1 MRTATIKITFLVL
14 IGTTANIGI
23 SFSAP
28 SRIECLERLGNT
40 TTKAELDNCVKATPP
55 ANHKPSQL
63 STIDSA
69 SEETICLELGFKKKT
84 EAYGRCVLELLE
96 RRSIS
101 SNQAKQSSPSSPDD
115 ATCRQYGFK
124 PGSNEYA
131 SCRLQ
136 IDQARQDAQRQ
147 QAQFEQQQRQYEAQ
161 LEAQRD
167 ARSRAAGLALLN
179 LGLGT
184 MAGGGFPGTA
194 PVAPVPPQ
202 NFNRTYTL
210 PGGRIMNCT
219 TTGTMTN
226 CF

>member
-1 MRTATIKITFLVL
+1 MRTVILRMLCIFFYLGLFSPVSAIETSAEEKI
-14 IGTTANIGI
+14 
-23 SFSAP
+23 
-28 SRIECLERLGNT
+28 C
-40 TTKAELDNCVKATPP
+40 
-55 ANHKPSQL
+55 
-63 STIDSA
+63 
-69 SEETICLELGFKKKT
+69 SEIGFKKKT
-84 EAYGRCVLELLE
+84 EAFGRCVLELLE
-96 RRSIS
+96 RSGVS
-101 SNQAKQSSPSSPDD
+101 SKQTQQTPPSGPDD
-115 ATCRQYGFK
+115 ATCRQYGFRS
-124 PGSNEYA
+124 GSNEYA
-131 SCRLQ
+131 TCRLQ

>member
-1 MRTATIKITFLVL
+1 MRIATIKIIFIFFLFGL
-14 IGTTANIGI
+14 TGTT
-23 SFSAP
+23 SA
-28 SRIECLERLGNT
+28 IET
-40 TTKAELDNCVKATPP
+40 SAEEKIC
-55 ANHKPSQL
+55 
-63 STIDSA
+63 
-69 SEETICLELGFKKKT
+69 SEIGFKKKT
-84 EAYGRCVLELLE
+84 EAFGRCVLELLE
-96 RRSIS
+96 RNNA
-101 SNQAKQSSPSSPDD
+101 SNTKANHTPQSSDPDD
-115 ATCRQYGFK
+115 ATCKKYGFRS
-124 PGSNEYA
+124 GSNEYA

-147 QAQFEQQQRQYEAQ
+147 QAQFQQQQRQYEAQ

-167 ARSRAAGLALLN
+167 AKSRAAGLALLN

-184 MAGGGFPGTA
+184 MAGGSFPGTA

>member
-1 MRTATIKITFLVL
+1 MRTATIKITFLIIIGVL
-14 IGTTANIGI
+14 ANVGM
-23 SFSAP
+23 SYSAP
-28 SRIECLERLGNT
+28 SRIECLEKLGNA
-40 TTKAELDNCVKATPP
+40 TTKAELDNCVKVTPT
-55 ANHKPSQL
+55 ANQKQSQA
-63 STIDSA
+63 STINYA
-69 SEETICLELGFKKKT
+69 SEEATCLEIGFKKKT
-84 EAYGRCVLELLE
+84 EAYGRCVLELLD
-96 RRSIS
+96 RGGVS
-101 SNQAKQSSPSSPDD
+101 SNQAKQTPPSGPDD

-136 IDQARQDAQRQ
+136 IDQARQDARRQ

-184 MAGGGFPGTA
+184 MAGGNLPGTA
-194 PVAPVPPQ
+194 PVAPVPQQ

-210 PGGRIMNCT
+210 PGGKIMNCT

>member
-1 MRTATIKITFLVL
+1 MRTSTIKIIFFFLSL
-14 IGTTANIGI
+14 GFIGA
-23 SFSAP
+23 SYA
-28 SRIECLERLGNT
+28 
-40 TTKAELDNCVKATPP
+40 LDTGV
-55 ANHKPSQL
+55 
-63 STIDSA
+63 
-69 SEETICLELGFKKKT
+69 EEKICSDIGFKKKT
-84 EAYGRCVLELLE
+84 EAFGRCVLELLE
-96 RRSIS
+96 RNNASNAKA
-101 SNQAKQSSPSSPDD
+101 NQAPQSNDPDD
-115 ATCRQYGFK
+115 ATCKKYGFRS
-124 PGSNEYA
+124 GSNEYA

-147 QAQFEQQQRQYEAQ
+147 QAQFQQQQRQYEAQ

-184 MAGGGFPGTA
+184 MASGNLPGTA

>member
-1 MRTATIKITFLVL
+1 MQAVILRTLCIFFYLGLVGPVNA
-14 IGTTANIGI
+14 IETNAEENI
-23 SFSAP
+23 
-28 SRIECLERLGNT
+28 C
-40 TTKAELDNCVKATPP
+40 
-55 ANHKPSQL
+55 
-63 STIDSA
+63 
-69 SEETICLELGFKKKT
+69 SEIGFKKKT
-84 EAYGRCVLELLE
+84 EAFGRCVLELLE
-96 RRSIS
+96 RASIS
-101 SNQAKQSSPSSPDD
+101 SNQTKQTPPSGPDD

-124 PGSNEYA
+124 PSSNEYA

-147 QAQFEQQQRQYEAQ
+147 QAQFDQQQRQYEAQ

-184 MAGGGFPGTA
+184 MSSGNLPGTA

>member
-1 MRTATIKITFLVL
+1 MRTATLKIIYFFTL
-14 IGTTANIGI
+14 
-23 SFSAP
+23 
-28 SRIECLERLGNT
+28 LGLAGQVNAIQT
-40 TTKAELDNCVKATPP
+40 GD
-55 ANHKPSQL
+55 
-63 STIDSA
+63 
-69 SEETICLELGFKKKT
+69 EEKICSDIGFKKKT
-84 EAYGRCVLELLE
+84 EAFGRCVLELLE
-96 RRSIS
+96 RNNTS
-101 SNQAKQSSPSSPDD
+101 SAKANQAPQSNDPDD
-115 ATCRQYGFK
+115 ATCKKYGFRS
-124 PGSNEYA
+124 GSNEYA
-131 SCRLQ
+131 TCRLQ

-147 QAQFEQQQRQYEAQ
+147 QAQLQQQQRQYEEQ

-184 MAGGGFPGTA
+184 MAGGNLPGTA

>member
-1 MRTATIKITFLVL
+1 MKLQKHKIILLLGTFCLMASVLAQSDPYAVRYKDVIYSPFGTELTSPNSNKPSKAGAIDTSSQEAT
-14 IGTTANIGI
+14 
-23 SFSAP
+23 
-28 SRIECLERLGNT
+28 CLE
-40 TTKAELDNCVKATPP
+40 
-55 ANHKPSQL
+55 
-63 STIDSA
+63 I
-69 SEETICLELGFKKKT
+69 GFKKKT

-96 RRSIS
+96 RGSVS
-101 SNQAKQSSPSSPDD
+101 SSQAKQTPPSGPDD

-136 IDQARQDAQRQ
+136 IDQARQDARRQ

-184 MAGGGFPGTA
+184 MAGGNLPGTA